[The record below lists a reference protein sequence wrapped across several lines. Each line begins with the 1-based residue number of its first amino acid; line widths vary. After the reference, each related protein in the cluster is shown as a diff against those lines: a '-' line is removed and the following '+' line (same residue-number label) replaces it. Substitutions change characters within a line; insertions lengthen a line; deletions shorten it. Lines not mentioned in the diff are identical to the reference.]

1 MKKNR
6 KVSLKDI
13 AKEVGV
19 SIATV
24 SYVISKGKDSRVSE
38 AMSAKIREVA
48 KRLNYQPNIIA
59 QSLKSGTTNTI
70 GLILADISNPFFAN
84 IARVVEDEAT
94 KFNYTV
100 IFGSSDERTDKS
112 KQLIDFLSS
121 RQVDGF
127 IIVPSEGSE
136 QQIIDLKKQNI
147 PVVLID
153 RFFPEI
159 STDYVIIDN
168 YKAAYSGVGELI
180 ESGHRKIGMLAYA
193 STLFHMEERIR
204 GYKTALKN
212 NDLRFEPHWLE
223 KIEYS
228 NIKEQIEQAIDTMLG
243 GDDPVDSLFFA
254 TNTLAIY
261 GLKYLEKLQLK
272 IPDDIA
278 MVSFDEGEAFDFY
291 YCPLTHIRQPLEE
304 MAKNAVRSLANRI
317 ENPDSPIQGIYL
329 SAEVV
334 VRKSSSQSI
343 KRQA

>member
-1 MKKNR
+1 MKK
-6 KVSLKDI
+6 KPVSLKDI
-13 AKEVGV
+13 AQEVGV

-24 SYVISKGKDSRVSE
+24 SYVLSKGKDSRVSKG
-38 AMSAKIREVA
+38 MSEKIKKVA
-48 KRLNYQPNIIA
+48 KRLNYQPNTIA
-59 QSLKSGTTNTI
+59 QSLKSGRTNTI
-70 GLILADISNPFFAN
+70 GLIVADISNPFFAN
-84 IARVVEDEAT
+84 IARVIEDEAT

-100 IFGSSDERTDKS
+100 IFGSSDEKADKS

-127 IIVPSEGSE
+127 IIAPSESSE
-136 QQIIDLKKQNI
+136 QQIVELKQQNI

-159 STDYVIIDN
+159 PTDYVLIDN
-168 YKAAYSGVGELI
+168 YQAAYQGVGELI
-180 ESGHRKIGMLAYA
+180 KSGHRKIGMLAYA

-204 GYKTALKN
+204 GYETALRN
-212 NDLRFEPHWLE
+212 NNLRVEPLWLG
-223 KIEYS
+223 KIEFS
-228 NIKEQIEQAIDTMLG
+228 KIKEQIEQALDRMLS

-261 GLKYLEKLQLK
+261 GLKYLGKRQLK
-272 IPDDIA
+272 VPDDIA

-334 VRKSSSQSI
+334 VRESSNRSI
-343 KRQA
+343 KKD